1 MSDVRGTAMSYVVK
15 PGDTLSWIALMIF
28 HLSASAW
35 HDLTVQGGWDGIPEH
50 LRPGMVVF
58 GPAEKQ
64 GKPSGPP
71 AAADPFSSAAWTDVP
86 QEYRNQLED
95 LEHQF
100 QQLSGF
106 RVPVSHD
113 QMLAMAQA
121 NVLTL
126 FDFGQYVYG
135 QMSQDLQQNMPW
147 ARYGL
152 SADQFN
158 AAINDY
164 GSIFQDLTG
173 APPTPDQLA
182 QALQKRYTGAEWR
195 TKLMQDANMLK
206 SYGWLK
212 YGLSYT
218 QFQQSKQSMTLGLGF
233 TPTDQQAILQLQYSQ
248 RATDSAAAS
257 APPAAPMSKQ
267 TSPQEATFAT
277 SVVR

>member
-1 MSDVRGTAMSYVVK
+1 MSYVVK
-15 PGDTLSWIALMIF
+15 SGDTIGWIAMMVF
-28 HLSASAW
+28 NLSFNGW
-35 HDLTVQGGWDGIPEH
+35 HDLTVQGGWDGVPEH

-58 GPAEKQ
+58 GPSEKA
-64 GKPSGPP
+64 GKPSAPP
-71 AAADPFSSAAWTDVP
+71 TPADPFTGAAWTDIP

-106 RVPVSHD
+106 RVPISHD

-164 GSIFQDLTG
+164 GTVFQDLTG
-173 APPTPDQLA
+173 AAPTPDQLA

-206 SYGWLK
+206 TYGWLK
-212 YGLSYT
+212 FGLSYA
-218 QFQQSKQSMTLGLGF
+218 QFQQSKQTMVLGLGF

-248 RATDSAAAS
+248 RASDSAAAA

-267 TSPQEATFAT
+267 TSPSEASFAT